1 MKKRSCNAT
10 TVVWAKSA
18 EKYVKWPRI
27 FLEIVTKENWQK
39 MNHFHSR
46 THLIGVE
53 VRVRATACKSFCW
66 KLYLDIL
73 MSRTVSVVF
82 MFVLFRFVT
91 KDLFSHFA
99 WTSCLSF
106 VACRASKAFSCS
118 YATLMSFWT
127 YQCNCTSWWWC
138 CWCRCSYSFC
148 HFNYDGSCYDISE
161 NLTLPRGN
169 VITWLTEAGFIRA
182 GCC

>member
-1 MKKRSCNAT
+1 MASYIFRNRDKRKLT
-10 TVVWAKSA
+10 
-18 EKYVKWPRI
+18 
-27 FLEIVTKENWQK
+27 END
-39 MNHFHSR
+39 HFHSR

-53 VRVRATACKSFCW
+53 VRVRATACKSFRW

-118 YATLMSFWT
+118 YATLMSFCT
-127 YQCNCTSWWWC
+127 YQCNRPSWWWC
-138 CWCRCSYSFC
+138 CLLIMMDVVKGRRWSP
-148 HFNYDGSCYDISE
+148 GSLRQASSE
-161 NLTLPRGN
+161 QAAAKKRLLHQHQEFQIIINLL
-169 VITWLTEAGFIRA
+169 
-182 GCC
+182 